1 MPAAWSYSSA
11 FVKVPRAIGDQ
22 LARDPLLLAVFYVLL
37 SRARYQAGQVIA
49 SQGAVIDLEV
59 GQAVYGRGEL
69 AMATGA
75 SESRIRTALKR
86 LRTLDIITS
95 QTTSRGTVVTL
106 CGFNETYAAT
116 RAESPAESPAGG
128 GSIEI
133 TSRTTEKSPA
143 DHPPVASE
151 ITSRIASRGIESTR
165 RSHTGTRDATSL
177 ESPAESPADHQP
189 VLFEITSRTAPKSPL
204 TRSQREKEK
213 REERNTHPLQITSA
227 RDHTTSQQNT
237 SARSK
242 SPLPPEPLGIAETL
256 RALVESTNPGA
267 IKKDTRTVRDWAIE
281 LENLHR
287 LGPSYDEIAA
297 MLAWLATPHARAAYR
312 PRVLTG
318 RDVRSKWDGLVDARR
333 REQLQ
338 PTTNTGRAEPRSP
351 DEYPSGPVDLNQL
364 FREGA

>member
-75 SESRIRTALKR
+75 SEARLRTALKR

-106 CGFNETYAAT
+106 CGFSETYAAT

-143 DHPPVASE
+143 DHQPVASG
-151 ITSRIASRGIESTR
+151 ITSRIASRETDPTQR
-165 RSHTGTRDATSL
+165 QATGTSNATSL
-177 ESPAESPADHQP
+177 GSPAESPADHQP

-204 TRSQREKEK
+204 TRSQIEKEK
-213 REERNTHPLQITSA
+213 REERNTHSLQITTA
-227 RDHTTSQQNT
+227 RDRSTSQQST

-242 SPLPPEPLGIAETL
+242 SPLHPEPLGIAETL

-267 IKKDTRTVRDWAIE
+267 IKKDTRTVRDWAIDI
-281 LENLHR
+281 ENLHR
-287 LGPSYDEIAA
+287 TGPSYDDIAQ
-297 MLAWLATPHARAAYR
+297 LVAWLGTTHPKADYR
-312 PRVLTG
+312 PHVLSGRDLRTKWDRLLAAQQRERPNSTG
-318 RDVRSKWDGLVDARR
+318 RIDPKTANHD
-333 REQLQ
+333 EE
-338 PTTNTGRAEPRSP
+338 PTWMKRGHAS
-351 DEYPSGPVDLNQL
+351 
-364 FREGA
+364 